1 MSIDSEHIT
10 ETVKAKVMEAC
21 KKVNIKKKGKKEEQ
35 EDEDED
41 MSDEELQSMAQ
52 DCYEILD
59 SDEEGAK
66 QVVQIVEKAGG
77 KASKTSKASTS
88 KKVDPEKKK
97 EVSKA
102 NNDLAKNVRKIQKLM
117 NDGLKSAS
125 KATKSARCT
134 EALKKEF
141 SAAKQMQRDC
151 NKFLAKL
158 PDNNKAAKEMT
169 FAHDVD
175 TAKDLAKQLESRKK
189 AVEQLEQIMQGMD
202 EDEMEQAFNQCREAK
217 KRIKSA
223 EDMD

>member
-1 MSIDSEHIT
+1 MSIDTEHIA
-10 ETVKAKVMEAC
+10 ETVKAKVMQAS
-21 KKVNIKKKGKKEEQ
+21 KKVNITKKKTKKQEE
-35 EDEDED
+35 EGEEED
-41 MSDEELQSMAQ
+41 MSDEELQAMAE

-66 QVVQIVEKAGG
+66 KVVEIVERAGG
-77 KASKTSKASTS
+77 GKGKAKSSKA

-102 NNDLAKNVRKIQKLM
+102 NNDLAKNVKKIQKLM

-125 KATKSARCT
+125 KAWRSARCT
-134 EALKKEF
+134 EALKKEY

-158 PDNNKAAKEMT
+158 SDNNKEAKEMT
-169 FAHDVD
+169 FAHDVE
-175 TAKDLAKQLESRKK
+175 TAKELAKQLDTRKK

-202 EDEMEQAFNQCREAK
+202 EDEMEQAFNKCREAK
-217 KRIKSA
+217 KRIKTA
-223 EDMD
+223 PNAD